1 MKKRKLAL
9 LLAAVTVLTMLSTA
23 CTGKKET
30 AKELDIDLSS
40 YPIETDITLTY
51 FLPLRSSL
59 GGLVEN
65 YAETPHAK
73 EFVKRTGVNIEYI
86 HASIGQ
92 ESEMLSLLI
101 ASDELPDIM
110 HGNWIGHQGGVES
123 AIEDGI
129 IVDIGEYKEY
139 APAFFGKLESNSEL
153 DRAAKTDAG
162 HYYGFSSIQNAQR
175 LRMTAGPVLRADW
188 LSELGLQA
196 PETIEEWETVLTA
209 FKEKKGAVAPFS
221 AANRPHMYSMFGI
234 PNGLFIDGDEYKYG
248 LAIPEVK
255 KAVEHMNDWF
265 NKGLLDVNI
274 TSVDAKTLDSQVLTG
289 MTGAMIASG
298 GDIERY
304 MNASK
309 EKGFELVGVRFPAY
323 EKGSVNDCMSV
334 GLPITGTSVS
344 AISGQCKYPELAA
357 KVLDYCYTEE
367 GEIFANYGT
376 EDVSYT
382 MVDGAPTYTDVIM
395 NNPDGLSIMESL
407 SLYVKAGA
415 SGPFECKEGYIN
427 QYYSLPQQQASL
439 DAWQVGFKE
448 SEKRKTRPITLTTD
462 EAQEAADILAEVRTY
477 ASSMVSKF
485 IVGIEPIDK
494 FDEYLEEVYDLG
506 LQRALD
512 IYTDALKRYNAR

>member
-9 LLAAVTVLTMLSTA
+9 LLAATMALTVLSTA
-23 CTGKKET
+23 CTDKKET
-30 AKELDIDLSS
+30 SKNLDIDLST
-40 YPIETDITLTY
+40 YPIQTDVTLTY

-65 YAETPHAK
+65 YAETPHAQ
-73 EFVKRTGVNIEYI
+73 EFAKRTGVNIEYM

-129 IVDIGEYKEY
+129 IVDIGKYREY
-139 APAFFGKLESNSEL
+139 APGFFGKLEANPEL
-153 DRAAKTDAG
+153 DRAAKTDEG
-162 HYYGFSSIQNAQR
+162 HYYGFTSIQSASR
-175 LRMTAGPVLRADW
+175 LRMTTGPVVRADW
-188 LSELGLQA
+188 LKELGLSY
-196 PETIEEWETVLTA
+196 PETIDEWETVLTA
-209 FKEKKGAVAPFS
+209 FKEKKGAIAPFS
-221 AANRPHMYSMFGI
+221 AANRAHMYSMFGI
-234 PNGLFIDGDEYKYG
+234 PNGLFIDGNEYKYG
-248 LAIPEVK
+248 FAIPEVK
-255 KAVEHMNDWF
+255 KALIHMNDWY

-274 TSVDAKTLDSQVLTG
+274 ASVDAKTLDSQVLTG

-309 EKGFELVGVRFPAY
+309 EAGFELIGMRYPTY
-323 EKGSVNDCMSV
+323 EKGTVSNTMSV
-334 GLPITGTSVS
+334 GLPIPGTSVS

-357 KVLDYCYTEE
+357 KVLDYCYTAE
-367 GEIFANYGT
+367 GEIFANYGV
-376 EDVSYT
+376 EGVSYN
-382 MVDGAPTYTDVIM
+382 MVDGVPTYTDVIT
-395 NNPDGLSIMESL
+395 NNPEGLSIMESL

-415 SGPFECKEGYIN
+415 TGPFECQEGYIN
-427 QYYSLPQQQASL
+427 QYYSLPQQKTSL
-439 DAWQVGFKE
+439 DAWQIGFKE
-448 SEKRKTRPITLTTD
+448 SEKRKTRPITLATD
-462 EAQEAADILAEVRTY
+462 EAQEAADILAEISPYV
-477 ASSMVSKF
+477 SSMISKF

-494 FDEYLEEVYDLG
+494 FDEYLDEIYDLG
-506 LQRALD
+506 LQRVLD